1 MRSSAVRVADRIE
14 RVQTGVRMEKRMVK
28 VLKAVAEFYDLS
40 LGELLENLV
49 LSTFAGRSLFSDPA
63 LALVS
68 ELARIYGLD
77 NGEHRSAVLGA
88 PAQEDE

>member
-1 MRSSAVRVADRIE
+1 MNDA
-14 RVQTGVRMEKRMVK
+14 
-28 VLKAVAEFYDLS
+28 LYDLS

-49 LSTFAGRSLFSDPA
+49 LSTFAGRSLFSDLA

-88 PAQEDE
+88 PAQEEE